1 VILNRFATDFRVL
14 LRAMGFGMA
23 HTIIRA
29 GAITNCLLFV
39 AGRPCQLRMLSEFTD
54 RAYNFCMNNAAAK
67 KPQVIIVGAGFG
79 GLEAAKKLACE
90 DVRLTVIDRTN
101 YHLFQPLLY
110 QVATAA
116 LSPADIAAPV
126 RAILSK
132 CRNVEVILAEVE
144 SVDVETRKVKTN
156 DMVFDY
162 DFLILATG
170 ARHSYFGHNEW
181 EKLAPGLK
189 SLEDA
194 VELRRRILLAFEFAE
209 KITDEAARKAAMTFV
224 IIGGGPTGVEM
235 AGAIAEI
242 SRYTLARDFRHIDPS
257 QAQVILIEGGP
268 RLLAAY
274 PEDLSESARKQL
286 VELGVQVRTNARAT
300 NLTEAGVQIDGE
312 FFPCRVKIWAAGNN
326 ASFVAKTLG
335 APADRVGRVIVND
348 DLTIPQHPEVQV
360 IGDLANFSHQ
370 NGEPLPGVS
379 PVAMQQG
386 RHAAR
391 NILRMI
397 RGQQPQRFRYF
408 DKGSMATIG
417 RNKAVADLKFFHLS
431 GLPAWLAWLF
441 VHIISLVG
449 FRNRVLVLIQWAW
462 AYLTFNKG
470 ARLITRNFQSEH
482 RPPA

>member
-1 VILNRFATDFRVL
+1 
-14 LRAMGFGMA
+14 
-23 HTIIRA
+23 
-29 GAITNCLLFV
+29 
-39 AGRPCQLRMLSEFTD
+39 
-54 RAYNFCMNNAAAK
+54 MNS
-67 KPQVIIVGAGFG
+67 KPHVIIVGAGFG

-90 DVRLTVIDRTN
+90 DVRVTVIDRTN

-132 CRNVEVILAEVE
+132 CRNVEVILVEVQ
-144 SVDVETRKVKTN
+144 SVDVEAKKVKTADLEIN
-156 DMVFDY
+156 YDY
-162 DFLILATG
+162 LILATG

-194 VELRRRILLAFEFAE
+194 VELRRRILLAFEYAE
-209 KITDEAARKAAMTFV
+209 KATHEAARRAAMNFV

-242 SRYTLARDFRHIDPS
+242 SRYTLAKDFRHINPS
-257 QAQVILIEGGP
+257 EARVILIEGEP

-274 PEDLSESARKQL
+274 PPDLSESARKQL
-286 VELGVQVRTNARAT
+286 ADLGVEVRTSTRAT
-300 NLTEAGVQIDGE
+300 NLTEDGVQTGDELI
-312 FFPCRVKIWAAGNN
+312 PCRVKIWAAGNN
-326 ASFVAKTLG
+326 ASFVGKTLG

-348 DLTIPQHPEVQV
+348 DLTIPSHPEVQV
-360 IGDLANFSHQ
+360 IGDLANFPHQ
-370 NGEPLPGVS
+370 TGQPLPGIS

-391 NILRMI
+391 NILAMI
-397 RGQQPQRFRYF
+397 KGRKPQRFRYW
-408 DKGSMATIG
+408 DKGTMATIG
-417 RNKAVADLKFFHLS
+417 RNKAVADLKFVHLS

-441 VHIISLVG
+441 VHIIFLVG
-449 FRNRVLVLIQWAW
+449 YRNRLVVLFQWAW
-462 AYLTFNKG
+462 AYLTFDKG
-470 ARLITRNFQSEH
+470 ARLITRNFQSEQ
-482 RPPA
+482 RPLA